1 MATLELPVLPGV
13 QFTGHSLRRGGASAA
28 HAINVSL
35 RRIMAWVLWTDMRTA
50 ISYIDISVMPNDVA
64 WFFFGNLIPEQGDIS
79 PSFS

>member
-35 RRIMAWVLWTDMRTA
+35 PRIMAWGLWTDMRTA
-50 ISYIDISVMPNDVA
+50 ISYIDISVMPTDAA